1 MMLTS
6 GPVQKGGRAL
16 ALLATVPIVAAAAL
30 SGCGGGGDGGGN
42 APAPPPPLVYVG
54 NTSPAVISASNA
66 VKLVANLIGN
76 NDAGSIVIGIAIA
89 ERDTTQGRGAEIA
102 DLTRR
107 LNRLFR
113 ETLLQQ
119 RGVGPAQRLLPAV
132 IPIDDTVACD
142 SGSVRTFGTL
152 ADNGTG
158 TLSVSYND
166 CRIGNETLS
175 GPATLRIDAF
185 DLPNLIPTDLTVSF
199 VRLTLRGTGIDAVIG
214 GSLRSQLNIGTNTE
228 TNTTNMVTL
237 DNNTTGMTKA
247 ENLVVVDADT
257 SNVSFPSSYT
267 ESIIGRVFDS
277 IHGFVDVSTAEL
289 LIFDS
294 PSQPFPMPGQ
304 LKHSGAANGSIRE
317 TPVSGTKVML
327 ELDVDGDD
335 QYESWTTIPWT
346 RVSGTSVVDFVRPT
360 APVVS
365 VVVNSD
371 RTVTLNWTPSTDS
384 SGILEYRIRRGI
396 MPIGRTTATSFT
408 DRSLEPG
415 STADYYVRAVDN
427 EDNLSDLLPPNSVQ
441 IPSSGTAAFGAPIS
455 GTLPFASN
463 TNGIGIGVADVDGD
477 GNRDLVVTGG
487 DQAQVAT
494 ALGPLTSSVSPTL
507 SPIDFATMSNDSN
520 LPFFQLA
527 NITGSNLPEALG
539 QGRTLVWNT
548 TNNAWEDSAGSNQ
561 SFQFEA
567 RAYADLNDDGIL
579 DILSVGSFNF
589 TPTLTFSLGNGN
601 GGYDASS
608 KTALPGIKNFVW
620 TAIGFIVPTDVD
632 RDGLTDLIIWDAD
645 VIRVVRQVQRG
656 SFAVVSS
663 LPAIDNRYFKA
674 GLLVADV
681 TGDGYPEI
689 IFANY
694 GESPDQLRV
703 FLNDGAGN
711 FGNTAVASNVL
722 APWKFAAA
730 DIDGDGIPDLVVGNR
745 NTTALDLYLS
755 QGDGTF
761 ALVSSISGV
770 GFPNIALADIDLD
783 GDMDIVIAGGF
794 HNGTDLKIYLNQ

>member
-1 MMLTS
+1 M
-6 GPVQKGGRAL
+6 
-16 ALLATVPIVAAAAL
+16 
-30 SGCGGGGDGGGN
+30 
-42 APAPPPPLVYVG
+42 
-54 NTSPAVISASNA
+54 
-66 VKLVANLIGN
+66 
-76 NDAGSIVIGIAIA
+76 
-89 ERDTTQGRGAEIA
+89 
-102 DLTRR
+102 
-107 LNRLFR
+107 
-113 ETLLQQ
+113 
-119 RGVGPAQRLLPAV
+119 
-132 IPIDDTVACD
+132 
-142 SGSVRTFGTL
+142 
-152 ADNGTG
+152 
-158 TLSVSYND
+158 
-166 CRIGNETLS
+166 
-175 GPATLRIDAF
+175 
-185 DLPNLIPTDLTVSF
+185 
-199 VRLTLRGTGIDAVIG
+199 
-214 GSLRSQLNIGTNTE
+214 
-228 TNTTNMVTL
+228 
-237 DNNTTGMTKA
+237 
-247 ENLVVVDADT
+247 
-257 SNVSFPSSYT
+257 
-267 ESIIGRVFDS
+267 
-277 IHGFVDVSTAEL
+277 
-289 LIFDS
+289 
-294 PSQPFPMPGQ
+294 
-304 LKHSGAANGSIRE
+304 
-317 TPVSGTKVML
+317 
-327 ELDVDGDD
+327 
-335 QYESWTTIPWT
+335 
-346 RVSGTSVVDFVRPT
+346 
-360 APVVS
+360 
-365 VVVNSD
+365 
-371 RTVTLNWTPSTDS
+371 
-384 SGILEYRIRRGI
+384 
-396 MPIGRTTATSFT
+396 
-408 DRSLEPG
+408 
-415 STADYYVRAVDN
+415 
-427 EDNLSDLLPPNSVQ
+427 
-441 IPSSGTAAFGAPIS
+441 PIS
-455 GTLPFASN
+455 GALPFFGSGIY
-463 TNGIGIGVADVDGD
+463 GIGIGVADVDGD